1 MIRTLSKLII
11 EGNFL
16 SLMKNIYK
24 KPIANIIINDEKM
37 EAFQVRSGTRQ
48 EGPLSLLLFSI
59 ALEILVDTIRHK
71 YNKTKKV
78 DKTKLT

>member
-1 MIRTLSKLII
+1 MTRTLSKLII

-16 SLMKNIYK
+16 SLLRNIYK

-37 EAFQVRSGTRQ
+37 EAVQVRSGTRQ
-48 EGPLSLLLFSI
+48 GGPLSLLLFSI
-59 ALEILVDTIRHK
+59 ALEILVDTVRHK

-78 DKTKLT
+78 DKTKLS